1 MKIGFA
7 GTVTDK
13 QLRLLFDL
21 TADSTPETETPE
33 EKDRRFNSIL
43 IDWYEEINK
52 E

>member
-1 MKIGFA
+1 MKIGFV
-7 GTVTDK
+7 GTVTEK

-43 IDWYEEINK
+43 IDWHQEVTK
-52 E
+52 A

>member
-1 MKIGFA
+1 MKIGFV
-7 GTVTDK
+7 GTVTEK

-21 TADSTPETETPE
+21 TADSTPETETQE

-43 IDWYEEINK
+43 IDWHEEINK